1 MRRSSA
7 TLPGAAAKAAVLGT
21 VLMALTVF
29 VLIRPGLAAPLPP
42 FGSDPVEDTSSPSGS
57 PIADVRVGAND
68 GFDRFVVEFEG
79 DIGAYFVSYTD
90 VIAQDG
96 SGTEVPVEGSSFI
109 QVSLNGVPNE
119 PLAPQETIDAGLTG
133 LVQVVGAGAGFE
145 ATVSYGLGTAATSGF
160 RVFTLSGPSRLVVD
174 VAHPDATPT
183 ASNTADPTESP
194 TPTTESSAP
203 GTTEVDNAA
212 AEDGGSSPGW
222 LLWLAGGLVVVAIG
236 VAALAWRNRRTS

>member
-1 MRRSSA
+1 MPRTAVPHRVS
-7 TLPGAAAKAAVLGT
+7 AVL
-21 VLMALTVF
+21 VLAMCALLALAGPAT
-29 VLIRPGLAAPLPP
+29 AAPLPP
-42 FGSDPVEDTSSPSGS
+42 FGSDPVEDTNSPSGS

-90 VIAQDG
+90 FIAQDG
-96 SGTEVPVEGSSFI
+96 SGAEVPVEGSSFI

-119 PLAPQETIDAGLTG
+119 PLAPQETIDADLTG

-145 ATVSYGLGTAATSGF
+145 ATVSYGLGTAAAAGF

-203 GTTEVDNAA
+203 QTTAVDNAA
-212 AEDGGSSPGW
+212 AEDDGSSPAW
-222 LLWLAGGLVVVAIG
+222 LLWLAGGLVAVAIG
-236 VAALAWRNRRTS
+236 AGVIALRARIRA